1 MRFVSAVADPKD
13 AVGAVEP
20 PFEVDYVAF
29 LNNFSA
35 KFDIFVSIVLCPFAS
50 GSIAAF
56 SRDFFRKTQNLYRSH
71 PLSKFAKCAPELVI
85 QVKE

>member
-1 MRFVSAVADPKD
+1 MRFVSAVANPKN

-20 PFEVDYVAF
+20 PFQFDFVAF

-71 PLSKFAKCAPELVI
+71 PLSKLAKCAPELVI